1 MDAWR
6 RGPVHPPK
14 PARIGDNRF
23 PEDTAAPSNFNQLGV
38 LRRSNRPRPEK
49 HAYNGCVPPSDTPES
64 VAGEAGPVPRVL
76 GRKRAP
82 ESGGPAEDGFPLGRR
97 VGACLCGTHEWT
109 GDWAFL
115 PLSCVQRASKQQRQ
129 AREPTLEKVPSSAQR
144 NRSCR
149 GKRHRNGARH
159 VSPISV
165 FRRHLACPGRNARST
180 RSGDSS
186 DSNDTGVCA
195 PRERIIVRIGDRHGR
210 NEEGHLGSKRNA
222 PPPRLPARRDRS
234 LAAAHGMPFP
244 PLPTEPEMS
253 RPVCTHARG
262 GRPPVE
268 RTAHLH
274 RHRVARRPPPL
285 LQPFRS
291 GLARPR

>member
-14 PARIGDNRF
+14 PARIGDNRR
-23 PEDTAAPSNFNQLGV
+23 PKDTAASSNFNQLGV
-38 LRRSNRPRPEK
+38 LRRANRPRPEK

-76 GRKRAP
+76 GENARRNPGARQKMVSPSAVASGRACVAHMN
-82 ESGGPAEDGFPLGRR
+82 GPATGRFCPF
-97 VGACLCGTHEWT
+97 V
-109 GDWAFL
+109 
-115 PLSCVQRASKQQRQ
+115 RAAGIEATTTSPQ
-129 AREPTLEKVPSSAQR
+129 PTLEKVPSSAQR

-186 DSNDTGVCA
+186 DSNDTDACA
-195 PRERIIVRIGDRHGR
+195 SRERIIVRIGDRHGR
-210 NEEGHLGSKRNA
+210 NEEGQFGRKRNA

-234 LAAAHGMPFP
+234 LAATHGMPFP

-262 GRPPVE
+262 GRPPVK
-268 RTAHLH
+268 RTACLH
-274 RHRVARRPPPL
+274 RHRVARRPLSL

-291 GLARPR
+291 GAARPR